1 MATVV
6 RAQQGDTL
14 DRICLRHYGR
24 TQGVTEAALEAN
36 PSLAE
41 LGPILPIGTSIT
53 LPDAPTQA
61 SAGIAAQQ
69 LVNLWD

>member
-24 TQGVTEAALEAN
+24 TQDVTEAALEAN
-36 PSLAE
+36 PGLAE
-41 LGPILPIGTSIT
+41 LGPILPIGTPNT
-53 LPDAPTQA
+53 LPDAPAQV

-69 LVNLWD
+69 PVSLWD

>member
-14 DRICLRHYGR
+14 DRICLRHCGR

-36 PSLAE
+36 PGLAE
-41 LGPILPIGTSIT
+41 LGPILPIGTPIT
-53 LPDAPTQA
+53 LPDAPAKA

-69 LVNLWD
+69 PVNLWD

>member
-1 MATVV
+1 MAIVL

-36 PSLAE
+36 PGLAE
-41 LGPILPIGTSIT
+41 LGPILPIGTPIS
-53 LPDAPTQA
+53 LPDAAAQA

-69 LVNLWD
+69 PVNLWD